1 MATLSEVLEITEDRL
16 GSLLSEARSATGD
29 NSKPSVESCIGWA
42 VRMLGYTTASLRF
55 PEEAE
60 VQAVATAHVDALLDL
75 AELRTMESVLTN
87 LNQVDLTTGPVS
99 ERLGQLP
106 QRLADLIP
114 KKRQIVAL
122 QWGKYLA
129 EPLDPTTD
137 KRKTRVKTL

>member
-1 MATLSEVLEITEDRL
+1 MATLSDVLAVVDDRV
-16 GSLLSEARSATGD
+16 GALLAEARAATGD
-29 NSKPSVESCIGWA
+29 NSKPSVEACVGWA
-42 VRMLGYTTASLRF
+42 VRMLGYSTASIRYA
-55 PEEAE
+55 EEAE

-75 AELRTMESVLTN
+75 AELRTLESVLSN
-87 LNQVDLTTGPVS
+87 LTQVDLTTGPVS

-122 QWGKYLA
+122 QWSKYLA

-137 KRKTRVKTL
+137 KRKTRVKAL